1 MELFLGTHPYGY
13 TSFSYDITSKLVPG
27 KLNTLAVRVKNEGR
41 NTRWYSGSGIYRHV
55 WITATRAT
63 ACRSVGYV

>member
-1 MELFLGTHPYGY
+1 MNADIWLNGISLGTHPYGY
-13 TSFSYDITSKLVPG
+13 TSFSYDITSKLSPG

-55 WITATRAT
+55 
-63 ACRSVGYV
+63 